1 MIRTA
6 HELAIVTRRAAI
18 WSRKLRTSRQPLSDA
33 DRSEIAAMLDELRE
47 VATIA
52 QPRSAA

>member
-47 VATIA
+47 VATIP